1 MNRIPQ
7 SLRLSPIS
15 AAACLTL
22 CLAGQQALAQD
33 APKAPAAPA
42 APASAASASAPD
54 AVAARAA
61 DTTLEQVV
69 IVGQRA
75 SRAAAVQTKRDADQV
90 VESIVADDIGKFPDN
105 TVAEALQRVP
115 GVQTVVNFNNE
126 IVNPLIRGIG
136 DIITTVDGREM
147 FTGVGRGFAFQDLPA
162 EAISRANVYKSAGAN
177 LIEGGV
183 AGAID
188 LKLRKPMEFA
198 KGATLVVNG
207 RASQGDYADKL
218 SGKLGV
224 LGAYRTNTGAGEMGG
239 LIDISYADHKFNR
252 PISFN
257 CDPRSG
263 TNGPPGAAGLVLP
276 TCVGGLT
283 DTGEYQRPQ
292 VNASFQWRPNQENEF
307 YVDGLYAGYR
317 AKFATFFI
325 FSDIFAAQNIT
336 NPKGSDDCFDAHVDG
351 AGFLGP
357 SSQPIQR
364 LCNGVSATFNNVP
377 GMTSTQAKKQ
387 STDQRVLAGG
397 WKYNSGPLAVNLD
410 VSRMES
416 TNSNRTII
424 VDIGKQISAV
434 DIVVNNGG
442 YGTTNML
449 GNPLGQAT
457 DFRFAN
463 SLFQD
468 INRAKSKQDAI
479 ALSGNYELG
488 GLISN
493 IDFGARLTKRDSHW
507 RANAPGGPDAPGGN
521 RATLVSSA
529 TQLPGNFLIQAPNCI
544 PQINEC
550 SPWMTPNPDY
560 LLNNTD
566 ALRALY
572 GGAAGDPSYDPL
584 NNYDSDEKT
593 YALYVQPHY
602 ETKLG
607 GMPLDGVIGGRYV
620 RLERDISGAGRING
634 VVTPQTAS
642 STASRFLPNFS
653 AKLEVVPNLLVRAT
667 AGKTMSR
674 PTLGDLNPT
683 LTYSVPTNANIRPSG
698 SGGNSELK
706 DQTSTAY
713 DLSIEKYFNKGSYL
727 QAAIYHRVLKNRVVR
742 STAPEVIDGI
752 EYDISRPRNLGKA
765 TLKGLELS
773 GQYFMDFLPGAFSGL
788 GIFGN
793 YTLADSEVNT
803 KSDPLF
809 GKPLLGV
816 SKHSYNA
823 GVLYEKYGFT
833 SRLTYTW
840 RSKFNEGSF
849 GCLLAP
855 SVENGM
861 AVAACDPGVAPTY
874 NRVKDYGRLDFA
886 IGYAFSEKFSMSFNA
901 NNITG
906 SKYYSYFQNES
917 FPHDIR
923 SDDKFY
929 GLSFNAKY

>member
-1 MNRIPQ
+1 MKRIPH

-22 CLAGQQALAQD
+22 CLAGQQVLAQS
-33 APKAPAAPA
+33 APQAPQAPQ
-42 APASAASASAPD
+42 APD
-54 AVAARAA
+54 AAASGAA
-61 DTTLEQVV
+61 GTKLEQVV

-115 GVQTVVNFNNE
+115 GIQTVVNFNNE

-162 EAISRANVYKSAGAN
+162 EAISRADVYKSAGAN
-177 LIEGGV
+177 LVEGGV

-188 LKLRKPMEFA
+188 LKLRKPLEFA
-198 KGATLVVNG
+198 KGLTLVVNG
-207 RASQGDYADKL
+207 RASQGDYADKI
-218 SGKLGV
+218 SSKIGV
-224 LGAYRTNTGAGEMGG
+224 LGSYRTNTPAGEMGG

-263 TNGPPGAAGLVLP
+263 TNGPPGAPGIVLP

-283 DTGEYQRPQ
+283 DTGNYQRPQ

-307 YVDGLYAGYR
+307 YIDGLYAGYR

-325 FSDIFAAQNIT
+325 FSDIFAAQSIT
-336 NPKGSDDCFDAHVDG
+336 NPKASDDCFDAHVDG

-357 SSQPIQR
+357 SSQPVQR

-377 GMTSTQAKKQ
+377 GLTSTQAKT
-387 STDQRVLAGG
+387 SATDQRVLAGG
-397 WKYNSGPLAVNLD
+397 WKYNSGPLSMNLD

-416 TNSNRTII
+416 ANSNRNII
-424 VDIGKQISAV
+424 VDIGKQIGAV
-434 DIVVNNGG
+434 DIVINNGG
-442 YGTTNML
+442 YGTTNMP
-449 GNPLGQAT
+449 GNPLGQAA

-468 INRAKSKQDAI
+468 INRAKSRQDAV
-479 ALSGNYELG
+479 ALSGNYELSG
-488 GLISN
+488 FITSV
-493 IDFGARLTKRDSHW
+493 DFGARVTKRESHW
-507 RANAPGGPDAPGGN
+507 RANAPGGPNAPGGN
-521 RATLVSSA
+521 RVTLVSSA
-529 TQLPGNFLIQAPNCI
+529 SQLPGNFLIQAPNCI
-544 PQINEC
+544 PQINGC

-560 LLNNTD
+560 LRDNTD
-566 ALRALY
+566 VLRALY
-572 GGAAGDPSYDPL
+572 GGALGDPAYDPL

-593 YALYVQPHY
+593 YAAYVQPHY
-602 ETKLG
+602 ETRVG
-607 GMPLDGVIGGRYV
+607 GMRLDGVVGGRFV
-620 RLERDISGAGRING
+620 RMERDISGSGRVNDVI
-634 VVTPQTAS
+634 TPQSAS
-642 STASRFLPNFS
+642 SSTSRFLPNAS
-653 AKLEVVPNLLVRAT
+653 AKLEVAPNLLVRAT
-667 AGKTMSR
+667 AGMTMSR
-674 PTLGDLNPT
+674 PALGDLNPS
-683 LTYSVPTNANIRPSG
+683 LTYSIPTNANIRPSG

-713 DLSIEKYFNKGSYL
+713 DLSVEKYFGKGSYL
-727 QAAIYHRVLKNRVVR
+727 QAAVYYRTLKNRVVR
-742 STAPEVIDGI
+742 STAPEVIDGV

-773 GQYFMDFLPGAFSGL
+773 GQYFMDFLPGALNGFGV
-788 GIFGN
+788 FGN
-793 YTLADSEVNT
+793 YTLADSKVDT
-803 KSDPLF
+803 KTDPLYN
-809 GKPLLGV
+809 KPLLGV
-816 SKHSYNA
+816 SKHSFNA
-823 GVLYEKYGFT
+823 GLLYEKYGIT

-840 RSKFNEGSF
+840 RSKFNEASF

-855 SVENGM
+855 STENNM
-861 AVAACDPGVAPTY
+861 PVAACDPGVPPTY

-886 IGYAFSEKFSMSFNA
+886 IGYAFNEKLSVSFNA
-901 NNITG
+901 NNLTG

-929 GLSFNAKY
+929 GVSFNAKY